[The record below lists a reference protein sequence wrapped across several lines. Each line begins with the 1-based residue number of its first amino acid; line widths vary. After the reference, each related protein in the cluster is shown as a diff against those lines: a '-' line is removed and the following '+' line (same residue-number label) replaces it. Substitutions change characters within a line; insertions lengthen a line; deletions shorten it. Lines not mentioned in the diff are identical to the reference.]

1 MNMYFASTK
10 SDFFYA
16 HYLSVISAIKT
27 QNVDKFTM
35 ICTEQPEGPYASLLK
50 GKINIEQFE
59 MSDFNQLRHASAK
72 LKAAHSKDYIQWV
85 TLYNNGG
92 IFADLDTISIKDMS
106 QLLGSFDVIATPRFL
121 PRLLLPDSY
130 ESAVVIAK
138 KNSIIVYDA
147 LTYALQALN
156 GGFVRYQTTGPIAYT
171 KAINNHTHLVGF
183 PGYDVLSPRIMP
195 KDGVT
200 QGGFVPPWENLP
212 IPPNTYIIHLY
223 ASVSDLPKI
232 TKEWVESSN
241 TMYARA
247 VKQVLT
253 RDEWY
258 V

>member
-1 MNMYFASTK
+1 MNFYFASTK

-27 QNVDKFTM
+27 QKVDKFIM
-35 ICTEQPEGPYASLLK
+35 IYTEYPVGKYADLLK
-50 GKINIEQFE
+50 DKIDMQPFT
-59 MSDFNQLRHASAK
+59 MSDFNQLKHASAK
-72 LKAAHSKDYIQWV
+72 LKAAHSKDYIQWI
-85 TLYNNGG
+85 TLYENGG

-106 QLLGSFDVIATPRFL
+106 QLLGPFDVIATPRFL
-121 PRLLLPDSY
+121 PRILTQDTY

-138 KNSIIVYDA
+138 KNSLVVKDS
-147 LTYALQALN
+147 LTYALEALN
-156 GGFVRYQTTGPIAYT
+156 GNVVRYQMTGPFAYT
-171 KAINNHTHLVGF
+171 RAINNHKHLVGF
-183 PGYDVLSPRIMP
+183 PGYDVLSPRIIP
-195 KDGVT
+195 KNGVT

-212 IPPNTYIIHLY
+212 VPPNTFIIHLY

-232 TKEWVESSN
+232 TKEWIETSN

-253 RDEWY
+253 KDEWY